1 MGDETDLWNT
11 DQPEELVSSEGDG
24 EGFGSETVR
33 SESEGVAGSHG
44 YYLRPKRAATGAAA
58 ASGRNKKDVIAPGEG
73 VVADHNHVGGRDERV
88 LRKSYGAN
96 AASESSDVERSNTE
110 WERAESGE
118 SGCSPS
124 DQVLFESYDG
134 SPRPRHER
142 HRTTLG
148 RRHSASSLLASMSRE
163 ELEAQSARLL
173 AHLRESKQERAKMPP
188 PSTNELVIRRD
199 FSRPS
204 DAGRSEKSRREP
216 RASNLL
222 GQVPVKPGRGLFSD
236 STTRG
241 TLLTINTL

>member
-1 MGDETDLWNT
+1 M
-11 DQPEELVSSEGDG
+11 
-24 EGFGSETVR
+24 
-33 SESEGVAGSHG
+33 
-44 YYLRPKRAATGAAA
+44 
-58 ASGRNKKDVIAPGEG
+58 
-73 VVADHNHVGGRDERV
+73 ADHNHVGGRDERV

-96 AASESSDVERSNTE
+96 AESESSDVERSNTE
-110 WERAESGE
+110 WKRAESGE

-124 DQVLFESYDG
+124 DQVLSESYDG

-236 STTRG
+236 SSAAW
-241 TLLTINTL
+241 INSNSCLCSPVVICLG